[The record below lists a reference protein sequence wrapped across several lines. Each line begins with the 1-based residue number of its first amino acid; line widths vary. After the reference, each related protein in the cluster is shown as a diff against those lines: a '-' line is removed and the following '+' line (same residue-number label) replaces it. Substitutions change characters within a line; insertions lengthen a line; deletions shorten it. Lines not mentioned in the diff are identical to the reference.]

1 MEKSNVGNEN
11 DFFCCKDC
19 MKKRSLLIL
28 ISFFFLSGC
37 SQSNSIENR
46 VLHPYEIVRGTS
58 ALSYYDT
65 EDDIHID
72 GFNVLENNL
81 QNFQDKNNNIIVNDD
96 GMIRCITI
104 TDAAVKTYR
113 SISVGDSV
121 DKIEDTFEY
130 ESEFNNYYSVLFNG
144 STEENP
150 ADQDRE
156 DNWIL
161 INYFTDGSHITA
173 IKICDVK
180 YGREFQ

>member
-1 MEKSNVGNEN
+1 MSESKIR
-11 DFFCCKDC
+11 FFCRKAC
-19 MKKRSLLIL
+19 MKKRLFLIVISLFL
-28 ISFFFLSGC
+28 LSGC
-37 SQSNSIENR
+37 SQSKSNETR
-46 VLHPYEIVRGTS
+46 VNYPYEIVKDTS

-72 GFNVLENNL
+72 GFKVLENNL

-96 GMIRCITI
+96 GIIRCITI

-121 DKIEDTFEY
+121 GKIEDTFEY
-130 ESEFNNYYSVLFNG
+130 ESESNNYYSVLFNDG
-144 STEENP
+144 TEEDP
-150 ADQDRE
+150 AGQDRD

-161 INYFTDGSHITA
+161 INYLTDGSHITA
-173 IKICDVK
+173 IRICDVK